1 MSEYASHELI
11 ALLGEHGF
19 IALAQAFGG
28 TRLSIPQKIDSEHEI
43 YEAVGEKN
51 AARLADRY
59 AGAQIR
65 VPLARDARA
74 RHYRAGG
81 LSNAKIARR
90 LGMSETGVEKL
101 FARMDS
107 PPEKGSAQLTLDI

>member
-1 MSEYASHELI
+1 MSEYASHELM
-11 ALLGEHGF
+11 AMLGEHGF

-28 TRLSIPQKIDSEHEI
+28 TRLSIPQQIDREHEI

>member
-1 MSEYASHELI
+1 MSEYASHELL
-11 ALLGEHGF
+11 ALLGEDGF

-28 TRLSIPQKIDSEHEI
+28 TRLSIPQEIDREHEI
-43 YEAVGEKN
+43 YQAVGEKN
-51 AARLADRY
+51 AARLAERY
-59 AGAQIR
+59 AGGQIR
-65 VPLARDARA
+65 VPLARERRA

-90 LGMSETGVEKL
+90 LGMSETGIDKL
-101 FARMDS
+101 FARMES